1 MKKGST
7 EPKSQILAVAEQL
20 FQDQGYMNTTIEE
33 IVKAAQCSKGTFYYY
48 FEGKEEI
55 AGIPDLYDQAYAD
68 WYDEARTRD
77 QDALSLLREFN
88 RVYLTQL
95 EAKQDLERSAAV
107 CRYEISTK
115 NKDVYIGS
123 SRVYNH
129 IIQSILQKGQAA
141 NTVRTDV
148 SFMELSH
155 IYSMTQRGIVFDWC
169 ICNGTYSL
177 LEFGTRPINML
188 LCGFA
193 PGSDLGL

>member
-7 EPKSQILAVAEQL
+7 ETKKQILAAAEQL
-20 FQDQGYMNTTIEE
+20 FRSQGYANTTIDE
-33 IVKAAQCSKGTFYYY
+33 IITAAQCSKGTFYHY

-55 AGIPDLYDQAYAD
+55 AGIPDLYDQVYAD
-68 WYDEARTRD
+68 WYEEAKTRD

-88 RVYLTQL
+88 RVFLTQL
-95 EAKQDLERSAAV
+95 EAKQDLERSAAM

-123 SRVYNH
+123 SRVYNR
-129 IIQSILQKGQAA
+129 IIQNILQEGQAA
-141 NTVRTDV
+141 NTVRADV

-155 IYSMTQRGIVFDWC
+155 IYAMAQRGIVFDWC

-193 PGSDLGL
+193 PESDLNL